1 MPVEELLIIRR
12 KPISSE
18 TDIVNRALRLLKA
31 NRITS
36 LTDGSSNANAAKDVF
51 KEVRDDL
58 LRGHNWNF
66 ATKRQKLAQSS
77 TAPTFEFDNAYPVPS
92 DWIRTVS
99 VHDNDAGA
107 GTVLYRE
114 EEVDDQGVILSSAD
128 ELWIRYIYRVT
139 DPNRMA
145 ADFRTAFAYAL
156 ALAIPGVS
164 NLSAAREDALEKRAT
179 RRLRKAKHSDATGS
193 VPERRPLGSWV
204 TSRGGWPPSRAWP
217 G

>member
-1 MPVEELLIIRR
+1 M
-12 KPISSE
+12 SSD
-18 TDIVNRALRLLKA
+18 TDIANRAMRLLKA

-36 LTDGSSNANAAKDVF
+36 LTDGSNNANAANDVF
-51 KEVRDDL
+51 TEVRDDL
-58 LRGHNWNF
+58 LRAHAWNF

-77 TAPTFEFDNAYPVPS
+77 TAPTFEFDNAYPLPS

-128 ELWIRYIYRVT
+128 ELWIRYVYRVT

-145 ADFRTAFAYAL
+145 ADFRTAFAFEL

-164 NLSAAREDALEKRAT
+164 NLSAAREDKLEKRAT
-179 RRLRKAKHSDATGS
+179 RRLRRAKHSDAVGS
-193 VPERRPLGSWV
+193 VPERRPVGSWV
-204 TSRGGWPPSRAWP
+204 TSRGGGPTGRAWS